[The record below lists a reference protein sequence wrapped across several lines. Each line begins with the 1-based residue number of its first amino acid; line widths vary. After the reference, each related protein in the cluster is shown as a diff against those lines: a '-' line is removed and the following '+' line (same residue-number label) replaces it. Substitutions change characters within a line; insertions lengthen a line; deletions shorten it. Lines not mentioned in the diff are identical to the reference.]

1 MSSNWLLPLPV
12 VIPLLAAALNVALD
26 HVTPIWLHTAIAI
39 AGVATAL
46 AFAIL
51 VLIDS
56 MSTEPLHWFGGWTPR
71 SGVAIGIAF
80 AADPLGAGFAVL
92 TCGLTLAALLYSIPY
107 VESEKRNYDVLVG
120 VLCGACCGFTLTGDL
135 FNMFVWLELAGV
147 AGYALT
153 GFDIRRMS
161 ALQGAVNFAV
171 VNTVGGYFVVI
182 GIALL
187 YARTGALNL
196 AQIGR
201 TLAGQHASG
210 LLIVAMTMIVCG
222 FLCKAAVVPFHFW
235 LGDAY
240 AVAPA
245 PVCLI
250 FAGVVTDIGLFGVA
264 RVWFTV
270 FDAPFGTHQRF
281 VGDALLWMGIVTALV
296 GGAMTLVQQH
306 LKRLLAFSVI
316 CHVGIMLVGVGLLSS
331 KGVGGA
337 AMMLLGHGITTGG
350 LFLAAGL
357 LAVREPTRWTAGL
370 WFVGAIALI
379 GPPYVGVYMGH
390 ALIDDAA
397 AELGRHWVQPLVWLA
412 GALAGAALLRAGA
425 QVFLG
430 LAGDQEHGMEEE
442 RDGPVPFLGA
452 ISALLVAFGV
462 AVSVIPGLTQRVIR
476 AADRFRD
483 RAGYANRVLHGL
495 PMKEGAHLPV
505 VPQPTSTASLVYAC
519 GALVLA
525 LALAA
530 FATYRSDA
538 ARTRVFEPVL
548 WPLRRLQTGVIGDYV
563 MWVVVGTSV
572 LGGVWAL
579 TLR

>member
-1 MSSNWLLPLPV
+1 MSWVLPLPV
-12 VIPLLAAALNVALD
+12 VLPLLGAALNAALD
-26 HVTPIWLHTAIAI
+26 HVTPRWLH
-39 AGVATAL
+39 VAVTLAAVAAAL

-51 VLIDS
+51 ILIYS
-56 MSTEPLHWFGGWTPR
+56 MSTETLHWFGGWHPR
-71 SGVAIGIAF
+71 SGVAIGVVF
-80 AADPLGAGFAVL
+80 AVDPLGAGFAVL
-92 TCGLTLAALLYSIPY
+92 ACALTLLALLYSIPY
-107 VESEKRNYDVLVG
+107 VEVETRNYDMLVS
-120 VLCGACCGFTLTGDL
+120 VLCGACCGFALSGDL

-171 VNTVGGYFVVI
+171 VNTVGGYFVLI
-182 GIALL
+182 GIGLL

-201 TLAGQHASG
+201 TLAGEKSSG
-210 LLIVAMTMIVCG
+210 LVIIAMTLIVCG
-222 FLCKAAVVPFHFW
+222 FLCKAAIVPFHFW

-250 FAGVVTDIGLFGVA
+250 FAGIVTDIGVFGVG

-296 GGAMTLVQQH
+296 GGTMALVQQH
-306 LKRLLAFSVI
+306 LKRLLAFTVV
-316 CHVGIMLVGVGLLSS
+316 CHIGIMLVGLGLLSS
-331 KGVGGA
+331 KGVAGA
-337 AMMLLGHGITTGG
+337 AMMLLGHGIATGG

-357 LAVREPTRWTAGL
+357 LAVREPARWTAAL
-370 WFVGAIALI
+370 WFCGAISLI
-379 GPPYVGVYMGH
+379 GPPYIGVYMGH

-397 AELGRHWVQPLVWLA
+397 VELGRHWVQPLVWLA

-430 LAGDQEHGMEEE
+430 LVDDYDHGIEED
-442 RDGPVPFLGA
+442 RDGPVPYLGA
-452 ISALLVAFGV
+452 ISALLVAVGLV
-462 AVSVIPGLTQRVIR
+462 VSLIPGLTQRVMR
-476 AADRFRD
+476 GADRFRD
-483 RAGYANRVLHGL
+483 RAGYADRVLHGI

-505 VPQPTSTASLVYAC
+505 VLQPTSTASLAYGC
-519 GALVLA
+519 GALAVA
-525 LALAA
+525 VALAA
-530 FATYRSDA
+530 FAVRRPDA
-538 ARTRVFEPVL
+538 ARARVFDPVV
-548 WPLRRLQTGVIGDYV
+548 WPLRQLQTGVVGDYV
-563 MWVVVGTSV
+563 MWVVVGTAV

>member
-1 MSSNWLLPLPV
+1 MSWMLPLPV
-12 VIPLLAAALNVALD
+12 VLPLLAAALNVALD
-26 HVTPIWLHTAIAI
+26 HVTPRRVRVAITLVAVTA
-39 AGVATAL
+39 AL
-46 AFAIL
+46 AFAVL
-51 VLIDS
+51 VLVHS
-56 MSTEPLHWFGGWTPR
+56 VSHETLHWFGGWRPR
-71 SGVAIGIAF
+71 SGIAIGIVF
-80 AADPLGAGFAVL
+80 AVDPLGAGFAVL
-92 TCGLTLAALLYSIPY
+92 TCALTLLALLYSIPY
-107 VESEKRNYDVLVG
+107 VEAESRNYDVLVA
-120 VLCGACCGFTLTGDL
+120 VLCGACCGFALSGDL

-171 VNTVGGYFVVI
+171 VNTVGGYFVLI

-201 TLAGQHASG
+201 TLAGREPDG
-210 LLIVAMTMIVCG
+210 LAIVAMTLIVCG
-222 FLCKAAVVPFHFW
+222 FLCKAAIVPFHFW

-250 FAGVVTDIGLFGVA
+250 FAGVVTDIGLFGVG

-270 FDAPFGTHQRF
+270 FDAPFGAHQRF

-296 GGAMTLVQQH
+296 GGTMALVQQH
-306 LKRLLAFSVI
+306 LKRLLAFTVV
-316 CHVGIMLVGVGLLSS
+316 CHIGIMLVGLGLLSS
-331 KGVGGA
+331 KGVAGA
-337 AMMLLGHGITTGG
+337 AMMLLGHGIITGG

-357 LAVREPTRWTAGL
+357 LAVREPARWTAAL
-370 WFVGAIALI
+370 WFCGAVALI

-397 AELGRHWVQPLVWLA
+397 VELGRHWVQPLVWLA
-412 GALAGAALLRAGA
+412 GALAGAAMLRAGA

-430 LAGDQEHGMEEE
+430 LADDYEHGVEEG
-442 RDGPVPFLGA
+442 RDGPVWYLGA
-452 ISALLVAFGV
+452 IATLLVAFGAV
-462 AVSVIPGLTQRVIR
+462 VSVLPGLTQRVVR
-476 AADRFRD
+476 GADRFRD
-483 RAGYANRVLHGL
+483 RAAYADRVLHGI
-495 PMKEGAHLPV
+495 PVHEGAHLPV
-505 VPQPTSTASLVYAC
+505 VVQPTSTASLVYGCA
-519 GALVLA
+519 ALVFA
-525 LALAA
+525 CALAA
-530 FATYRSDA
+530 FAVHRPDA
-538 ARTRVFEPVL
+538 SRTRVFEPVV
-548 WPLRRLQTGVIGDYV
+548 WPLRQLQTGVVGDYV
-563 MWVVVGTSV
+563 MWVVVGTAV

>member
-1 MSSNWLLPLPV
+1 MSWAVPLPV
-12 VIPLLAAALNVALD
+12 VLPLLAAALNIALD
-26 HVTPIWLHTAIAI
+26 RVTPRWLHLAITLAVVTASL
-39 AGVATAL
+39 G
-46 AFAIL
+46 FAVVVL
-51 VLIDS
+51 VHS
-56 MSTEPLHWFGGWTPR
+56 VSHETLHWFGGWRPR
-71 SGVAIGIAF
+71 SGIAIGIVF
-80 AADPLGAGFAVL
+80 AVDPLGAGFAVL
-92 TCGLTLAALLYSIPY
+92 ACALTLLALLYSIPY
-107 VESEKRNYDVLVG
+107 VEADSRNYDVLVA
-120 VLCGACCGFTLTGDL
+120 VLCGACCGFALSGDL

-171 VNTVGGYFVVI
+171 VNTVGGYFVLI

-201 TLAGQHASG
+201 TLAGQKPGG
-210 LLIVAMTMIVCG
+210 LLIVAMTLIVCG
-222 FLCKAAVVPFHFW
+222 FLCKAAIVPFHFW

-250 FAGVVTDIGLFGVA
+250 FAGIVTDIGLFGVG

-270 FDAPFGTHQRF
+270 FDAPFGAHQRF

-296 GGAMTLVQQH
+296 GGTMALVQQH
-306 LKRLLAFSVI
+306 LKRLLAFTVV
-316 CHVGIMLVGVGLLSS
+316 CHIGIMLVGLGLLSS
-331 KGVGGA
+331 KGVAGA

-357 LAVREPTRWTAGL
+357 LAVREPARWTAAL
-370 WFVGAIALI
+370 WFAGAIALI

-397 AELGRHWVQPLVWLA
+397 VELGRHWVQPLVWLA
-412 GALAGAALLRAGA
+412 GALAGAAMLRAGA

-430 LAGDQEHGMEEE
+430 LADDYEHGVEEG
-442 RDGPVPFLGA
+442 RDGPVWYLGA
-452 ISALLVAFGV
+452 ISALLVACGAV
-462 AVSVIPGLTQRVIR
+462 VSVLPGLTQRVIR
-476 AADRFRD
+476 GADRFRD
-483 RAGYANRVLHGL
+483 RAGYADRVLHAI

-505 VPQPTSTASLVYAC
+505 VVQPTSTASLAYGGA
-519 GALVLA
+519 ALVFA
-525 LALAA
+525 IVLAA
-530 FATYRSDA
+530 FAVRRPDA
-538 ARTRVFEPVL
+538 ARTRVFEPVV
-548 WPLRRLQTGVIGDYV
+548 WPLRQLQTGVVGDYV
-563 MWVVVGTSV
+563 MWVVVGTAV

-579 TLR
+579 GLR